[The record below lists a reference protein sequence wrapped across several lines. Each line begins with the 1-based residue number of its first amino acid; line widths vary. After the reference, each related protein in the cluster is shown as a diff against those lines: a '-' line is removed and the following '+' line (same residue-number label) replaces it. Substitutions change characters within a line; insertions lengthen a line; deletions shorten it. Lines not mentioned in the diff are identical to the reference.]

1 MNNQSANK
9 IKMFLLGLV
18 ERFNENKDYFIGIE
32 VLFKSGLKDYKMEI
46 RSSEDGNMRLTFL
59 GKSTSTSFQGAL
71 DEIVKSCNSYEA
83 VAITYIERGTKIT
96 ITGDNK
102 NVKIKYE
109 DSVVEDIKEDTHS
122 LSSNIGN
129 RDYLIK
135 VGPANELL
143 KEIGILTKDGKVK
156 NDMIRKYNQIDHF
169 VELIKDTIDVFEDK
183 DEITILDCGCGKSYL
198 SFVLNYYI
206 KNILKKN
213 CYFIGLDYSENVIK
227 SSKKMASNLGY
238 KNMEFIKTDIKNYV
252 PERKIDMVISL
263 HACDTATDLALSFG
277 IRSNAKVIISVPCC
291 QREVLS
297 QYSFKPF
304 DSILKHGIL
313 KARMA
318 DIITDGV
325 RSLFLQSKGYKVSI
339 IEYISPLETPKNL
352 MIKAIKVKE
361 NDKEA
366 DEEYRN
372 LIGLLNIQPS
382 IEKYSY

>member
-1 MNNQSANK
+1 MNNQSVNK
-9 IKMFLLGLV
+9 IKVFLLGLI
-18 ERFNENKDYFIGIE
+18 ERFKDNKDYFKGLE
-32 VLFKSGLKDYKMEI
+32 VVFKSGLKDYIMEVTPT
-46 RSSEDGNMRLTFL
+46 EDENVKVAFL
-59 GKSTSTSFQGAL
+59 GKSISTTFEGAL
-71 DEIVKSCNSYEA
+71 EEIVKNCNSYEA
-83 VAITYIERGTKIT
+83 VTITYIERGTKII

-109 DSVVEDIKEDTHS
+109 DSAVEDINEDAHS
-122 LSSNIGN
+122 LSSTVGN

-156 NDMIRKYNQIDHF
+156 NDMVRKYNQIDHF
-169 VELIKDTIDVFEDK
+169 VELIKDTIEVFEDK

-213 CYFIGLDYSENVIK
+213 CYFIGLDYSENVIN
-227 SSKKMASNLGY
+227 SSQKMAINLGY
-238 KNMEFIKTDIKNYV
+238 KNMEFIKTDIKNYI
-252 PERKIDMVISL
+252 PDREIDMVISL

-277 IRSNAKVIISVPCC
+277 IRSNAKAIISVPCC

-297 QYSFKPF
+297 QYSFEPF

-352 MIKAIKVKE
+352 LIKAIRVKG

-366 DEEYRN
+366 NEEYRK
-372 LIGLLNIQPS
+372 LTELLNIKPS
-382 IEKYSY
+382 IEKYS

>member
-1 MNNQSANK
+1 MNNQSVNK
-9 IKMFLLGLV
+9 IKMFLLGLI
-18 ERFNENKDYFIGIE
+18 ERFKDNKDYFKGLE
-32 VLFKSGLKDYKMEI
+32 VVFKSGLKDYIMEVTPT
-46 RSSEDGNMRLTFL
+46 EDENVKVAFL
-59 GKSTSTSFQGAL
+59 GKSISTTFEGAL
-71 DEIVKSCNSYEA
+71 EEIVKNCNSYEA
-83 VAITYIERGTKIT
+83 VTITYIERGTKII

-109 DSVVEDIKEDTHS
+109 DSAVEDINEDAHS
-122 LSSNIGN
+122 LSSTVGN

-156 NDMIRKYNQIDHF
+156 NDMVRKYNQIDHF
-169 VELIKDTIDVFEDK
+169 VELIKDTIEVFEDK

-227 SSKKMASNLGY
+227 SSQKMAINLGY
-238 KNMEFIKTDIKNYV
+238 KNMEFIKTDIKNYI
-252 PERKIDMVISL
+252 PDREIDMVISL

-277 IRSNAKVIISVPCC
+277 IRSNAKAIISVPCC

-297 QYSFKPF
+297 QYSFEPF

-352 MIKAIKVKE
+352 LIKAIRVKG

-366 DEEYRN
+366 NEEYRK
-372 LIGLLNIQPS
+372 LTELLNIKPS
-382 IEKYSY
+382 IEKYS